1 MHSLSARL
9 LVLTIFF
16 VMVAEIL
23 IFVPSVA
30 RFRSDWLTEKLESA
44 HLAIIAIDMT
54 PEFMVSET
62 LSMQLLG
69 AIDARGIFARR
80 GGAKLMVVE
89 DMPAPIDETF
99 DQEVEGT
106 WDKIRE
112 ALLALG
118 RPGSPR
124 VVRVVGPAP
133 QDNAVQMEVVFDEQ
147 QLSGALIDFAGRI
160 FLLSLVISMMTATLV
175 FVSLQW
181 LLVRPMRR
189 ITENMIGFREDP
201 EDERKVMQPT
211 HRQDEVGVAEE
222 ELAGMQRALRQALRQ
237 QEHLAALGTAVAK
250 INHDLRGILST
261 ALVVSDRLEN
271 SDDPDVRWITP
282 TLLSSIDRA
291 VHLCGEIL
299 DYAGPKRLETTRDRF
314 ALSDLVADVA
324 REIDTLTDGK
334 TCVLSGVEAGLEMKA
349 DREQISRVLGNLARN
364 AAQNGAR
371 TIQIDARHRNGE
383 IQIDIADNGPGLPAK
398 AVENLFK
405 PFSGSAR
412 AGGTGL
418 GLVIARELV
427 HNHGGDLVLLE
438 SGESGAVFRITLPV
452 SQ

>member
-16 VMVAEIL
+16 VMVAEVL

-30 RFRSDWLTEKLESA
+30 RFRADWLAEKLESA

-54 PEFMVSET
+54 PEIMVSEK
-62 LSMQLLG
+62 LSMELLG

-89 DMPAPIDETF
+89 DMPPPIDETF
-99 DQEVEGT
+99 DLATEGA
-106 WDKIRE
+106 WDMIRE

-133 QDNAVQMEVVFDEQ
+133 KDAAVQMEVVFDEQ
-147 QLSGALIDFAGRI
+147 QLSGALIDFATRI
-160 FLLSLVISMMTATLV
+160 LLLSLVISGMTAALV
-175 FVSLQW
+175 FLSLQW

-201 EDERKVMQPT
+201 EDEGRVIEPT
-211 HRQDEVGVAEE
+211 RRQDEVGIAEE

-237 QEHLAALGTAVAK
+237 QQHLAALGTAVAK

-271 SDDPDVRWITP
+271 SDDPDVRRITP
-282 TLLSSIDRA
+282 TLFSSIDRA

-299 DYAGPKRLETTRDRF
+299 DYAGPKKIEAIRARF
-314 ALSDLVADVA
+314 PLAQLVAEVGH
-324 REIDTLTDGK
+324 EIDTLTGGK
-334 TCVLSGVEAGLEMKA
+334 ATVIGSFDAGLEVTA
-349 DREQISRVLGNLARN
+349 NREQMFRVFENLTRN
-364 AAQNGAR
+364 AAQNGAA
-371 TIQIDARHRNGE
+371 TIRIEAARRNGMLE
-383 IQIDIADNGPGLPAK
+383 IDVADNGPGLPPRAL
-398 AVENLFK
+398 ENLFK

-418 GLVIARELV
+418 GLAIARELV
-427 HNHGGDLVLLE
+427 QDNGGELVLLKT
-438 SGESGAVFRITLPV
+438 GDAGAVFRISLPG
-452 SQ
+452 

>member
-16 VMVAEIL
+16 VMVAEVL

-54 PEFMVSET
+54 PEFMVSER

-69 AIDARGIFARR
+69 AIDSRGIFARR
-80 GGAKLMVVE
+80 GGAKQMVVE
-89 DMPAPIDETF
+89 DMPPPIDETF
-99 DQEVEGT
+99 DQDAEGT
-106 WDKIRE
+106 WDQIRE

-133 QDNAVQMEVVFDEQ
+133 RDSAVQMEVVFDEQ

-160 FLLSLVISMMTATLV
+160 FLLSLVISGMTAALV
-175 FVSLQW
+175 FISLQW

-189 ITENMIGFREDP
+189 ITENMIAFREEPD
-201 EDERKVMQPT
+201 DERRVMRPT
-211 HRQDEVGVAEE
+211 HRQDEVGLAEE

-261 ALVVSDRLEN
+261 ALVVFDRLEN
-271 SDDPDVRWITP
+271 SEDPDVRRITP
-282 TLLSSIDRA
+282 TLFSSIDRA
-291 VHLCGEIL
+291 VHLCSEIL
-299 DYAGPKRLETTRDRF
+299 DYAGPKKLETAADRF
-314 ALSDLVADVA
+314 ALSDLVVDVA
-324 REIDTLTDGK
+324 HNIDTLTNGK
-334 TCVLSGVEAGLEMKA
+334 SCVISGVEAGLELTA
-349 DREQISRVLGNLARN
+349 NREQMFRVFENLARN
-364 AAQNGAR
+364 AAQNGAG
-371 TIQIDARHRNGE
+371 TIRIDAHPANGE
-383 IQIDIADNGPGLPAK
+383 IQVDVCDNGPGLPPVAL
-398 AVENLFK
+398 ENLFK
-405 PFSGSAR
+405 PFSASAR

-427 HNHGGDLVLLE
+427 QNHGGDLVILE
-438 SGESGAVFRITLPV
+438 TGDTGATFRITLPV
-452 SQ
+452 SR